1 MASAQFN
8 HSVLSAARGID
19 EAWAGLQ
26 KPETW
31 ATIAGVSEVTQATFD
46 ASGNLT
52 AYLFTAVAA
61 GREYAGKADVRLS
74 SRPTDMVVSISTSE
88 LTGQIATRLTPTL
101 DGIRVAVT
109 LDLQSRGLLA
119 GMMFAVISGAVR
131 HGFPVQVERLSQH
144 LKQ

>member
-1 MASAQFN
+1 MASARFN
-8 HSVLSAARGID
+8 HSVLTAASGLD
-19 EAWAGLQ
+19 EAWTGLQ

-31 ATIAGVSEVTQATFD
+31 ATIAGVSEVTEAAFD

-61 GREYAGKADVRLS
+61 GREYAGKAEVRLS

-88 LTGQIATRLTPTL
+88 LTGLISTKLTPGI
-101 DGIRVAVT
+101 DGVRVSVT

-119 GMMFAVISGAVR
+119 GMMFPVITGAVR
-131 HGFPVQVERLSQH
+131 HGLPDQVEQLARY